1 MGARGQVAAI
11 SRGSARRP
19 AKRHARRRPW
29 PWPKPSAVLALLCL
43 SALLVLAFAPLLPVS
58 TAEVRGGRHVT
69 REGALIASG
78 LDGVPV
84 FRASAAEARA
94 RLRSLPAVRDATV
107 EVELPGTARIV
118 LAERTAVGRWIGGEL
133 EWFVDAEGMVF
144 GSADASAAPA
154 LRVRDD
160 RVPPGRSLIGER
172 LDPALVAAGMRLAA
186 LAPGELRPDL
196 TRPQAVMTAGPSG
209 LVLRSGAGWEI
220 RFGSP
225 DRFSEKLALAAR
237 FLRDEPG
244 RRLDYLDVR
253 SLDHVVIS
261 PQ

>member
-1 MGARGQVAAI
+1 MLAILCGSLLLAA
-11 SRGSARRP
+11 
-19 AKRHARRRPW
+19 
-29 PWPKPSAVLALLCL
+29 
-43 SALLVLAFAPLLPVS
+43 AFAPLLPVQ
-58 TAEVRGGRHVT
+58 TIEVRGGRHVS
-69 REGALIASG
+69 REAAVSASG
-78 LDGVPV
+78 LDGTPA
-84 FRASAAEARA
+84 FRASAAEARD
-94 RLRSLPAVRDATV
+94 RLRGLPALRDASV
-107 EVELPGTARIV
+107 GIELPGTARIV
-118 LAERTAVGRWIGGEL
+118 LTERTAVGRWIGGDV
-133 EWFVDAEGMVF
+133 EWFVDSDGVVF

-154 LRVRDD
+154 LRVHDE
-160 RVPPGRSLIGER
+160 RVPPGRSFAGER

-196 TRPQAVMTAGPSG
+196 IRPQVVMTAGPSG
-209 LVLRSGAGWEI
+209 LVLRSGAGWEV

-225 DRFSEKLALAAR
+225 DRFGEKLALAYR